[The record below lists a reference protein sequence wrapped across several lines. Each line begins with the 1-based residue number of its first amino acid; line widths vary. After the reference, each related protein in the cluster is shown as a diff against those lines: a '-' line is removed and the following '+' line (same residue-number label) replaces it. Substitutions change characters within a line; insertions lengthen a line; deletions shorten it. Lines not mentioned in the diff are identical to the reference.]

1 MYSRFINLSNFDE
14 MKKLILFIGIFTICF
29 ACDKSA
35 SEFQAHNFIKYFGK
49 GLGSSGADLIE
60 LADGGFVFTGHDMS
74 TQLRRQVIIA
84 RTDKAGNLAWER
96 QLGTEHIEEGRVVTL
111 LNENIIVAGN
121 KTNFITGLSEAFLL
135 KLNLQGDS
143 LNYISYSVEDNLVI
157 YDMVVSNEYIFI
169 AGEQYLDTPNQSKY
183 FIACLDHS
191 GEIVW
196 ERIYGSDSG
205 KQSCKKIFLKGNGN
219 ILLVGTTNAIIG
231 SSLTHISVA
240 ELNSSGVPMNAI
252 HFPADSDQEFG
263 DAFYNGSELFVLY
276 NTTSG
281 STVSGQIASVTETN
295 VVNRNLSLGFPG
307 KATAMLLL
315 NENSMLI
322 ASESSN
328 RVYFHSVI
336 FSAGEIDKTTG
347 LRSFPGQVRSIMGA
361 GKGDVIALGAT
372 STTYGSMVRLIKTDG
387 ELYLL
392 KP

>member
-1 MYSRFINLSNFDE
+1 

-29 ACDKSA
+29 ACDKSV
-35 SEFQAHNFIKYFGK
+35 SEFQTHNFIKYFGK
-49 GLGSSGADLIE
+49 GMGSSGSDLIE
-60 LADGGFVFTGHDMS
+60 LADGGIVFTGFDMS
-74 TQLRRQVIIA
+74 SQLRRQVIIA

-96 QLGTEHIEEGRVVTL
+96 QLGSEHIEEGRVVTL
-111 LNENIIVAGN
+111 LNENIIIAGN

-143 LNYISYSVEDNLVI
+143 LNYFSYSAEDNLVI
-157 YDMVVSNEYIFI
+157 YDMVVCNEYIFI

-183 FIACLDHS
+183 FIACLDHF

-219 ILLVGTTNAIIG
+219 ILLVGTTNTIIG
-231 SSLTHISVA
+231 SSFTHISVA

-263 DAFYNGSELFVLY
+263 DAFYHGSELFVLY

-295 VVNRNLSLGFPG
+295 TINRNLDLGFSG
-307 KATAMLLL
+307 KATAMLQL
-315 NENSMLI
+315 NENSILI
-322 ASESSN
+322 ASESNN
-328 RVYFHSVI
+328 RVYFHSVL

-361 GKGDVIALGAT
+361 GNGDVIALGAT